1 MRVLRVVVGLS
12 TWGVISCGDNP
23 AVPFD
28 GGNAG
33 SGGSAPGVGGGG
45 GLGSGGDAAGGSV
58 GSAGTGGTSGAGSGG
73 VGAAGIG
80 ASGAGDASGGGG
92 GGQAGGAGAGA
103 SAGGG
108 GAAAAGG
115 GAAGAMAGSTG
126 TGGSDGISLTAMK
139 TAAAYVDRLIG
150 AAISTAHLSDPAYAA
165 TAAVAFNF
173 ATPENEM
180 KWDATEPTRNVF
192 DFTGGDAIVAFATG
206 NGMKVKGHNLV
217 WHSQLP
223 SWVPAIQDATDLH
236 NAMINHVTE
245 VAWHFRGQVIA
256 WDVVNEAVS
265 DSGGLR
271 NSIFLQ
277 LLGPS
282 YIDDAFNAAHAAD
295 PDAHLFYNDYGA
307 EGMNAKSNA
316 VYNLVQGMLAR
327 GVPIH
332 GVGLEMHTGPTD
344 ASPSADEVAANME
357 RLGALGLEIVISEMD
372 VQICTSDV
380 TTQSARFHDIVAD
393 CVGAPTC
400 TAVTVW
406 GVPDKYSWRNGQ
418 TCATPRP
425 LLFDDNYAPKP
436 AYTGVLDAF
445 SGR

>member
-1 MRVLRVVVGLS
+1 
-12 TWGVISCGDNP
+12 
-23 AVPFD
+23 
-28 GGNAG
+28 
-33 SGGSAPGVGGGG
+33 
-45 GLGSGGDAAGGSV
+45 
-58 GSAGTGGTSGAGSGG
+58 
-73 VGAAGIG
+73 
-80 ASGAGDASGGGG
+80 
-92 GGQAGGAGAGA
+92 
-103 SAGGG
+103 
-108 GAAAAGG
+108 
-115 GAAGAMAGSTG
+115 
-126 TGGSDGISLTAMK
+126 
-139 TAAAYVDRLIG
+139 
-150 AAISTAHLSDPAYAA
+150 
-165 TAAVAFNF
+165 
-173 ATPENEM
+173 
-180 KWDATEPTRNVF
+180 
-192 DFTGGDAIVAFATG
+192 
-206 NGMKVKGHNLV
+206 MKVKGHNLV

-295 PDAHLFYNDYGA
+295 PDARLFYNDYGA

>member
-1 MRVLRVVVGLS
+1 L
-12 TWGVISCGDNP
+12 T
-23 AVPFD
+23 AY
-28 GGNAG
+28 
-33 SGGSAPGVGGGG
+33 
-45 GLGSGGDAAGGSV
+45 
-58 GSAGTGGTSGAGSGG
+58 
-73 VGAAGIG
+73 
-80 ASGAGDASGGGG
+80 
-92 GGQAGGAGAGA
+92 
-103 SAGGG
+103 
-108 GAAAAGG
+108 AAAA
-115 GAAGAMAGSTG
+115 AA
-126 TGGSDGISLTAMK
+126 
-139 TAAAYVDRLIG
+139 
-150 AAISTAHLSDPAYAA
+150 
-165 TAAVAFNF
+165 AFNF

-192 DFTGGDAIVAFATG
+192 NFAGGDAVVAFAAG
-206 NGMKVKGHNLV
+206 NGMQVKGHNLV

-223 SWVPAIQDATDLH
+223 SWVPVIQDPTDLH
-236 NAMINHVTE
+236 NAMINHVTQ
-245 VAWHFRGQVIA
+245 VAWHFRGRVIA
-256 WDVVNEAVS
+256 WDVVNEAVA
-265 DSGGLR
+265 DSGALR

-295 PDAHLFYNDYGA
+295 PDAHLYYNDYGA

-316 VYNLVQGMLAR
+316 VYNLVLGMLER

-332 GVGLEMHTGPTD
+332 GVGLEMHTGPADT
-344 ASPSADEVAANME
+344 SPSADEVAANMQ
-357 RLGALGLEIVISEMD
+357 RLGELGLEIVISEMD

-380 TTQSARFHDIVAD
+380 DTQSARFHDIVAD
-393 CVGAPTC
+393 CVAAPTC

-436 AYTGVLDAF
+436 AYTGLLDAF